1 MTDVGVSLSEHRL
14 GQGAL
19 SASRHGSRPGD
30 HRPGRLDEFWPL
42 TVYFYLFPVWWLMGL
57 AHLMLFIVAVPM
69 AWQLLAVRRL
79 RVPQGF
85 ALFGLFLVWAVLG
98 VTMLWVRVPG
108 TQNNTGPSPLAGFAF
123 HLLWYF
129 SITIAGLYVVNASRR
144 GLTARRVV
152 RMLGFMFVVTVIG
165 GYAGLLLPHLSF
177 PSLIE
182 LFLPAKMTNAEFFSA
197 LFHPRLALQTDI
209 LGYEAP
215 RITAPYSYP
224 NAWGNAFG
232 VLLPFFVLAWFGKG
246 SGWRRTAGVVVLA
259 ASVVPVV
266 YSLNRGLWV
275 GIAISVV
282 WVVVRR
288 LCAGDLKVAV
298 LTVVGVLVAVIALSS
313 TALGTAVALRA
324 QNGHSNGRRE
334 STAAMAV
341 QAAAQTSP
349 LLGFGNT
356 RQMLGNFASIAGGST
371 PTCHQCAAPPLG
383 TQGFLWGLIFTTG
396 FVGAALFLGFLGWH
410 AILNATRAGP
420 LALATSTT
428 LIAGLFFFLFYDSL
442 DVPMLVIFLGLCLAA
457 REYSVDP
464 EQVLT

>member
-1 MTDVGVSLSEHRL
+1 MTSADLALPDRL
-14 GQGAL
+14 PSADRFAGAHGQPAQE
-19 SASRHGSRPGD
+19 

-42 TVYFYLFPVWWLMGL
+42 TIYFYLFPVWWLMGL
-57 AHLMLFIVAVPM
+57 AHLMLFILAVPM
-69 AWQLLAVRRL
+69 AWQLLAVRRI
-79 RVPQGF
+79 RVPQGA
-85 ALFGLFLVWAVLG
+85 ALYGLFLAWMLLG

-108 TQNNTGPSPLAGFAF
+108 TEANHGPQPLLGFAF
-123 HLLWYF
+123 HVLWYA
-129 SITIAGLYVVNASRR
+129 SITITALYVVNARR
-144 GLTARRVV
+144 GGLTAQRVV
-152 RMLGFMFVVTVIG
+152 RMLGYMFVVTVAG
-165 GYAGLLLPHLSF
+165 GFAGLIAPHLDF

-182 LFLPAKMTNAEFFSA
+182 LFLPHKVTSAEFFNA

-215 RITAPYSYP
+215 RITAPYAYP

-232 VLLPFFVLAWFGKG
+232 VLVPFFVLAWFGRG
-246 SGWRRTAGVVVLA
+246 AGWRRWFGPVILLA
-259 ASVVPVV
+259 AVVPAV

-275 GIAISVV
+275 GLAISVL
-282 WVVVRR
+282 WVVLRR
-288 LCAGDLKVAV
+288 MFAGDLKV
-298 LTVVGVLVAVIALSS
+298 LVVSTLGLLLAFVVVSS
-313 TALGTAVALRA
+313 TALGTAIELRA

-341 QAAAQTSP
+341 QATAHTSP

-410 AILNATRAGP
+410 AILNAGRAGP

-428 LIAGLFFFLFYDSL
+428 LIAGMFFFLFYDSL
-442 DVPMLVIFLGLCLAA
+442 DVPLLVIFIGLALAA
-457 REYSVDP
+457 REYAADP
-464 EQVLT
+464 EQVGER